1 MEDTSAGKVGF
12 VRKGVRDTRR
22 QLRDVSQYNLDTFRR
37 QPLREIS
44 GSLGDLGTLLPI
56 MIALASQSSRN
67 VVPAISL
74 STTLVFSGLANIF
87 TGFAF
92 GIPLPVQPM
101 KAIASVALAR
111 DFNRAEV
118 ASAGLFVAG
127 VIGFL
132 SITRLLEWFTRRI
145 PIPVIKGIQVGAGFT
160 LVIYA
165 GTLLKVPM
173 PFTSESVGWI
183 IAALLAFLALL
194 WMPMYPRLPYALVV
208 VLIGAVIAIVNLTT
222 FHDAGPLR
230 LGLWRPYAFVPSPSS
245 FRVGALE
252 AGLGQVP
259 LTTLNSVIAVCFL
272 SVDLLPNVKAPSVTA
287 VGMSVTMMNL
297 IGCWFGSMPVCH
309 GSGGLAAQYRF
320 GAVGLHVFFFHSA
333 YLSWI
338 TRLDPVFSK
347 NLTMSGK
354 LLIWQ
359 FDYSVRE
366 QVSLSWVSS
375 SFFLACSQ
383 RPSLKRY
390 SMHSRGTCS
399 ALWSLPPG

>member
-1 MEDTSAGKVGF
+1 MAPRPLSSCYTQVFKSKTMEDTSAGMASF
-12 VRKGVRDTRR
+12 VRKRFLDTRR
-22 QLRDVSQYNLDTFRR
+22 QLRDIYQYNLETFRR
-37 QPLREIS
+37 QPMKEIS

-56 MIALASQSSRN
+56 MIALASQSSRY

-118 ASAGLFVAG
+118 ASAGLSVAG
-127 VIGFL
+127 VVGFL
-132 SITRLLEWFTRRI
+132 SITGLLEWFTRRI
-145 PIPVIKGIQVGAGFT
+145 PVPVIKGIQVGAGFT
-160 LVIYA
+160 LIIYA

-173 PFTSESVGWI
+173 PLIGESVGWI
-183 IAALLAFLALL
+183 MAALLAFLALL
-194 WMPMYPRLPYALVV
+194 WMPMYPKIPYALAV
-208 VLIGAVIAIVNLTT
+208 VLIGAVIAIVNITT
-222 FHDAGPLR
+222 SHDADRLR

-259 LTTLNSVIAVCFL
+259 LTTLNSVIAVCSL
-272 SVDLLPNVKAPSVTA
+272 SADLLPNVKAPSVTA
-287 VGMSVTMMNL
+287 VGLSVTMMNL

-320 GAVGLHVFFFHSA
+320 GAVG
-333 YLSWI
+333 
-338 TRLDPVFSK
+338 
-347 NLTMSGK
+347 
-354 LLIWQ
+354 
-359 FDYSVRE
+359 
-366 QVSLSWVSS
+366 SLE
-375 SFFLACSQ
+375 SFFST
-383 RPSLKRY
+383 RRFSLE
-390 SMHSRGTCS
+390 
-399 ALWSLPPG
+399 

>member
-1 MEDTSAGKVGF
+1 MADTSAGRMNF
-12 VRKGVRDTRR
+12 VRQRVRDTRR
-22 QLRDVSQYNLDTFRR
+22 QLRDVFQYNLETFRR
-37 QPLREIS
+37 QPMREIS

-111 DFNRAEV
+111 DFNMAEV

-132 SITRLLEWFTRRI
+132 SITGLLEWFTRRI

-173 PFTSESVGWI
+173 PFTGDSVGWI
-183 IAALLAFLALL
+183 IVALLAFLALL
-194 WMPMYPRLPYALVV
+194 WMPMYPRVPYALAV
-208 VLIGAVIAIVNLTT
+208 VLIGAVIAIINITT
-222 FHDAGPLR
+222 SHDAGLLR

-252 AGLGQVP
+252 AGLGQRSGASIIFLGLVKLLLGLFAAP
-259 LTTLNSVIAVCFL
+259 FAQEIFNAFPKNLLGVMVIAAGLELVGVGESLNTAGALDLRHKNSNDGILESSNEASGDKGAQPL
-272 SVDLLPNVKAPSVTA
+272 SEAERKRRWTIMAIT
-287 VGMSVTMMNL
+287 
-297 IGCWFGSMPVCH
+297 I
-309 GSGGLAAQYRF
+309 GGLLA
-320 GAVGLHVFFFHSA
+320 FHNDA
-333 YLSWI
+333 IGFLA
-338 TRLDPVFSK
+338 D
-347 NLTMSGK
+347 
-354 LLIWQ
+354 
-359 FDYSVRE
+359 VRE
-366 QVSLSWVSS
+366 K
-375 SFFLACSQ
+375 AE
-383 RPSLKRY
+383 Y
-390 SMHSRGTCS
+390 
-399 ALWSLPPG
+399 A

>member
-1 MEDTSAGKVGF
+1 MEDTSAGRESF
-12 VRKGVRDTRR
+12 SRKWVRDTRK

-37 QPLREIS
+37 QPLSEIS

-56 MIALASQSSRN
+56 MIALASQSPRN

-111 DFNRAEV
+111 DFNIAEV

-127 VIGFL
+127 VIGIL
-132 SITRLLEWFTRRI
+132 SITGLLEWFTRRI

-160 LVIYA
+160 LIIYA

-173 PFTSESVGWI
+173 PSTSQSTGWI
-183 IAALLAFLALL
+183 IVALLAFLALL
-194 WMPMYPRLPYALVV
+194 WMPMYPRVPYALAV
-208 VLIGAVIAIVNLTT
+208 VLIGAVIAIVNITT
-222 FHDAGPLR
+222 SHDAGPLR
-230 LGLWRPYAFVPSPSS
+230 LGLWRPYAFVPSLSS

-287 VGMSVTMMNL
+287 VGLSVTMMNL

-320 GAVGLHVFFFHSA
+320 GAVGLLESFTFILHISFE
-333 YLSWI
+333 LRDR
-338 TRLDPVFSK
+338 TRFSP
-347 NLTMSGK
+347 
-354 LLIWQ
+354 I
-359 FDYSVRE
+359 
-366 QVSLSWVSS
+366 SL
-375 SFFLACSQ
+375 
-383 RPSLKRY
+383 R
-390 SMHSRGTCS
+390 
-399 ALWSLPPG
+399 